1 MELKNARI
9 IITGGTSGLGKSMA
23 ILLLEK
29 GAKVI
34 ITGRDEAK
42 LNQVAKKIGA
52 IPFHADVSNEQDVK
66 ATYQFVTKELGGL
79 DVLINNAG
87 IGTARKPIDELDI
100 TEMRRIYD
108 VNVFGAAMMAKEAA
122 LIFKKQKSGNIV
134 NIAST
139 AALNGYEGGTIYSSS
154 KFALRGLS
162 FNWQADLRK
171 SNVRVI
177 NINPSYVTTA
187 FNQADRK
194 ERAEEENKLRP
205 NEIALAT
212 VSALEMD
219 SRGYIPELTV
229 HATNPF

>member
-9 IITGGTSGLGKSMA
+9 IITGGTSGLGKAMA

-52 IPFHADVSNEQDVK
+52 IHFHADVSNEQDVK
-66 ATYQFVTKELGGL
+66 ATYQFTIKELGGL

-100 TEMRRIYD
+100 NEMRRIYD

-171 SNVRVI
+171 LNVRVM

-194 ERAEEENKLRP
+194 ERAEEEKKLRP

>member
-9 IITGGTSGLGKSMA
+9 IITGGTSGLGKAMA

-42 LNQVAKKIGA
+42 LN
-52 IPFHADVSNEQDVK
+52 SNEQDVK
-66 ATYQFVTKELGGL
+66 ATYQFTIKELGGL

-100 TEMRRIYD
+100 NEMRRIYD

-171 SNVRVI
+171 LNVRVM